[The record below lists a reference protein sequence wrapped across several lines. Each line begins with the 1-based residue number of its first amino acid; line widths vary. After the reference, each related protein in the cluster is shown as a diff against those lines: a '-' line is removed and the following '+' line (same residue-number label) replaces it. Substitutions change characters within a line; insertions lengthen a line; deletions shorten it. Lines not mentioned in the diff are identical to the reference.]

1 MDISNREK
9 EVLNLLAYEYT
20 TKEIADQLFL
30 SAHTVISH
38 RKSLLSKLNVK
49 NVAGLIR
56 KGFEEGIIQT
66 SLQKI

>member
-9 EVLNLLAYEYT
+9 QVLNLLAYEYT

-30 SAHTVISH
+30 SAHTVMSH
-38 RKSLLSKLNVK
+38 RKNLLSKLNVK

-56 KGFEEGIIQT
+56 KGFEEGIIQN
-66 SLQKI
+66 SLQNI